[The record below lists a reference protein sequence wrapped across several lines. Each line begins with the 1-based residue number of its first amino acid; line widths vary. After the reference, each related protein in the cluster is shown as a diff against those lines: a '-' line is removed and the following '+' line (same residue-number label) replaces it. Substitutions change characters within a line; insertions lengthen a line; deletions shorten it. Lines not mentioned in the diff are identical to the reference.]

1 MRILAA
7 LGGNALLPRGEPM
20 KADAQHAN
28 VRIAAEALT
37 SIHTDNELVITH
49 WQGGRKWAVWRGQL
63 LPTKIGSVPRL
74 LKSWNQLRCGMPFF
88 RYTFAVIS
96 ILLLTQPLPALA
108 GRRCINA
115 PARANWA
122 CLDAA
127 PGWRP
132 GAPEKVFQL
141 NNRHSPGTLP
151 NAFMVFNGESS
162 IAIYNNPKI
171 IMRKNANGILL
182 FTLWTDSVIR
192 TQITGVTSRAKEIL
206 DGNGVTIGSA
216 DAWFGGI
223 GPGPCGPYTPPPM
236 QGWVPTKLRKSAS
249 DSFMNDAEAIILEAL
264 PASDLGGCEWIK

>member
-7 LGGNALLPRGEPM
+7 LGGNAPLSRCEPM
-20 KADAQHAN
+20 TADARRAY
-28 VRIAAEALT
+28 VRITAEARAE
-37 SIHTDNELVITH
+37 IHTGNELVITH
-49 WQGGRKWAVWRGQL
+49 WQGGLKWAVGRCRMP
-63 LPTKIGSVPRL
+63 PTRTESVSTQV
-74 LKSWNQLRCGMPFF
+74 KSWRQLRFGMSFF
-88 RYTFAVIS
+88 RYSSAVIS
-96 ILLLTQPLPALA
+96 ILLLTQPLPASA
-108 GRRCINA
+108 GRRCINP

-132 GAPEKVFQL
+132 GASEKIFQL